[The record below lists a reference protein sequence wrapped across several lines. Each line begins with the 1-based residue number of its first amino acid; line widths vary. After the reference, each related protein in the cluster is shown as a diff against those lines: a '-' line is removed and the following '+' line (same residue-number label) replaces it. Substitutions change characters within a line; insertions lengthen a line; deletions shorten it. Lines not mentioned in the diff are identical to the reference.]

1 MINFFKEKNIARQI
15 KIEEMINRDK
25 KEYESDEKMLNGP
38 LDFNDYKNWSKKNKF
53 INIFLI

>member
-38 LDFNDYKNWSKKNKF
+38 LDFNDYKN
-53 INIFLI
+53 